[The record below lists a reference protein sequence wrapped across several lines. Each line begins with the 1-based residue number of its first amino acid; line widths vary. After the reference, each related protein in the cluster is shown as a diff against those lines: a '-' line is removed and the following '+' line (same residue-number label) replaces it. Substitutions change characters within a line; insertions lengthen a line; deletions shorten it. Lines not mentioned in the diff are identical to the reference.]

1 MATQKASPPHNGA
14 VTHHHD
20 QVMTLHNFNVMKT
33 IASKPKKDMPVPD
46 VVVLLLIIVSIKLLR
61 RRQDSNL
68 QAAFTT
74 ATLAVWWFYRFT
86 HTSSCSAYGTR
97 TRDLLRDRQAF

>member
-1 MATQKASPPHNGA
+1 MANQKASPPHNGA

-46 VVVLLLIIVSIKLLR
+46 VVVLLLIIVIFKLLR

-74 ATLAVWWFYRFT
+74 ATLAVWWFYQFT
-86 HTSSCSAYGTR
+86 HTSICSAYGTR